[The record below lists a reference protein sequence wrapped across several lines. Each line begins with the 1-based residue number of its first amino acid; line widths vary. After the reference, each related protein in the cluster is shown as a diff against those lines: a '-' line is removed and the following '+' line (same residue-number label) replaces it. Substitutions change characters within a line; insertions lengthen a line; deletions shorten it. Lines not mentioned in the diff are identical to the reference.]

1 MINPM
6 KDNKLSK
13 STLVS
18 LIGAGPGDPDLLT
31 IKALRR
37 IEQAEVVVHDR
48 LVSSEIL
55 DLIPQ
60 GIPRI
65 YAGKSC
71 GRHSMTQDEINQT
84 LVNLAKSGRNVVR
97 LKGGDPFVFGRGS
110 EEALVLKREQIPFEV
125 IPGITAG
132 IAASAYAGI
141 PVTHRALSRGVLF
154 VTGHFK
160 NSEAVTLDWKGMAN
174 PELTLVIYMGLHNLP
189 MITSNLINHGLNP
202 TTPAAVVENGT
213 ARNQRKCVATLST
226 LEQEVAQQGLTS
238 PALIIVGKVVALSS
252 ELEWFQGLDER
263 TLEAMP
269 SAQNHL

>member
-60 GIPRI
+60 GVPRI

>member
-1 MINPM
+1 M
-6 KDNKLSK
+6 KDNTLSK
-13 STLVS
+13 QPLVS

-48 LVSSEIL
+48 LVSDEIL

-60 GIPRI
+60 GTPRI

-110 EEALVLKREQIPFEV
+110 EEALVLRKEKIDFEV
-125 IPGITAG
+125 IPGITSG
-132 IAASAYAGI
+132 IAATAYAGI

-160 NSEAVTLDWKGMAN
+160 NSEAVDLDWSGMAN
-174 PELTLVIYMGLHNLP
+174 PELTLVIYMGLHNLS
-189 MITSNLINHGLNP
+189 MIRDNLVLHGLSP
-202 TTPAAVVENGT
+202 ETPAAVIENGT
-213 ARNQRKCVATLST
+213 SRRQRKCIATLST
-226 LEQEVAQQGLTS
+226 LEQRVAEQGLTS
-238 PALIIVGKVVALSS
+238 PALIVVGKVVALSS
-252 ELEWFQGLDER
+252 ELEWFEGMEIPDQ
-263 TLEAMP
+263 EAIP
-269 SAQNHL
+269 TAQNQL